1 MDQDRIERALRHGP
15 PDEPAYRPGSH
26 RQRPRRARLATVA
39 FALVGAL
46 AVVAVGLGAGL
57 AILRAPG
64 TGGVPDAATVT
75 TALTGTTWTTDPI
88 AFDAWVQSL
97 VERGFDT
104 ADIAAFL
111 GHDPFSDTVRYRLT
125 FGKDI
130 VVIGAS
136 YDGRPFGTLSQARWV
151 PRDDGRLDL
160 TDVVAGAAP
169 EDLCS
174 VEVSVA
180 IENVALVTDAAA
192 FGRCV
197 MDERIAN
204 TAFFGLAPYTRT
216 SP

>member
-26 RQRPRRARLATVA
+26 RERPRRVRLTTVA

-57 AILRAPG
+57 GILRPSG
-64 TGGVPDAATVT
+64 TGGIPDVVT
-75 TALTGTTWTTDPI
+75 ITAALTGTTWTTDPI
-88 AFDAWVQSL
+88 PVDEWSDGL
-97 VERGFDT
+97 VERGFDP

-111 GHDPFSDTVRYRLT
+111 EHDPFADTVRYRLT

-130 VVIGAS
+130 VVVGAS
-136 YDGRPFGTLSQARWV
+136 YDGGGFVTLSQARWV

-160 TDVVAGAAP
+160 TDVIPGAAP
-169 EDLCS
+169 EELCS
-174 VEVSVA
+174 VEVPLA
-180 IENVALVTDAAA
+180 IGNVTLVTDAAS
-192 FGRCV
+192 FGKCGV
-197 MDERIAN
+197 DERIAN
-204 TAFFGLAPYTRT
+204 TAFFALAPYTRT